1 MIIEDSDE
9 NYLESFSI
17 SITDCIFENNFA
29 FDNGGA
35 IFLSNSLKVS
45 IINADFKSNEATS
58 GGAIY
63 YKDMSKNILK
73 PKSKLSLDLKSQ
85 LILQNNTFVNNLA
98 KQFGGAISI
107 KGKLPIFIEGNSFL
121 GNLANKYGN
130 DYASYAIR
138 IRLIVYENNDTNET
152 TFTQIY
158 NSSENNSEFKFQN
171 LSSGKQLSTVLK
183 IQALDHFGQIA
194 SIADNT

>member
-1 MIIEDSDE
+1 M
-9 NYLESFSI
+9 
-17 SITDCIFENNFA
+17 
-29 FDNGGA
+29 
-35 IFLSNSLKVS
+35 
-45 IINADFKSNEATS
+45 
-58 GGAIY
+58 
-63 YKDMSKNILK
+63 
-73 PKSKLSLDLKSQ
+73 
-85 LILQNNTFVNNLA
+85 A

-107 KGKLPIFIEGNSFL
+107 KGKLPIFSEGNSFS

-138 IRLIVYENNDTNET
+138 IRIIVYENNDTNET
-152 TFTQIY
+152 TFTKIY